1 MIIYLYIHIYVHQ
14 STQLFKYLHI
24 CMYHIYHLSYCLLSI
39 NQSILLCIIYLHL
52 SSLSLSFTSLP
63 SPFIYVTLSIL
74 KLLRFPS
81 LEFDPSWETT
91 DLRQN
96 VKIHDTFKQRP
107 GHSVRKKKN
116 KQTSSLIPSHAD

>member
-1 MIIYLYIHIYVHQ
+1 MFTNLHSSLNISIYVYIIFIIYLISI
-14 STQLFKYLHI
+14 
-24 CMYHIYHLSYCLLSI
+24 I

-81 LEFDPSWETT
+81 LEFDRTT
-91 DLRQN
+91 ELGN
-96 VKIHDTFKQRP
+96 Y
-107 GHSVRKKKN
+107 
-116 KQTSSLIPSHAD
+116 